1 MPRAVLG
8 LGSNLGARAAMLRA
22 ATAILADQ
30 PGLRVLARSLV
41 YETPPLGPP
50 QPHYLNAA
58 LLVEWA
64 GSLSGLFAVTCHAE
78 QLLGRE
84 RRERWGA
91 RTLDVDILLWS
102 GGPVHTPRLTVPHP
116 GAFQRTFVLAPLRDV
131 LPNLSPELTRRL
143 ADLGGIA
150 PGKPLLAEHP
160 PWRAHAGATAR
171 AQSPSRSDDSMHV
184 QGSDLAEL
192 LSETVAA
199 IASGAPRARCLAAM
213 PFALPREPE
222 PALHAL
228 VRHVSQLPTWGFY
241 AQRGVITQADD
252 VGFRGVLLGEHGPGQ
267 AERAPAAAHF
277 FADSERMWVRL
288 SGGPA

>member
-22 ATAILADQ
+22 ATAILHDQ

-64 GSLSGLFAVTCHAE
+64 GSLNSLFAVTCHVE
-78 QLLGRE
+78 QMLGRE

-102 GGPVHTPRLTVPHP
+102 GGTVHSPRLTVPHP
-116 GAFQRTFVLAPLRDV
+116 GTFARTFVVAPLRDV
-131 LPNLSPELTRRL
+131 LPALAPELEARL
-143 ADLGGIA
+143 SDLGGIGEGR
-150 PGKPLLAEHP
+150 PFLADHP
-160 PWRAHAGATAR
+160 PTVTHGY
-171 AQSPSRSDDSMHV
+171 QHV
-184 QGSDLAEL
+184 QGSDLAEV
-192 LSETVAA
+192 LSESVAA
-199 IASGAPRARCLAAM
+199 IAQGSGPAQCRAAM
-213 PFALPREPE
+213 PFALPPQPE
-222 PALHAL
+222 RALDTL
-228 VRHVSQLPTWGFY
+228 VRHVGELPTWGFY

-252 VGFRGVLLGEHGPGQ
+252 AGFRGVLLGEHGPP
-267 AERAPAAAHF
+267 RPPLAPADAHF

-288 SGGPA
+288 NGPLA

>member
-1 MPRAVLG
+1 MPMLRGLRMPRAVLG

-22 ATAILADQ
+22 ATAILGDQ

-50 QPHYLNAA
+50 QPNYLNAA

-64 GSLSGLFAVTCHAE
+64 GSLSSLFAVTCHAE

-84 RRERWGA
+84 RRERWGP

-102 GGPVHTPRLTVPHP
+102 GGAVHSPRLTVPHP
-116 GAFQRTFVLAPLRDV
+116 GAFARPFVLAPMRDV
-131 LPNLSPELTRRL
+131 LPNLAPELEARL
-143 ADLGGIA
+143 ADLGGIG
-150 PGKPLLAEHP
+150 PGRHLLDDHP
-160 PWRAHAGATAR
+160 PTVTHGYL
-171 AQSPSRSDDSMHV
+171 HV
-184 QGSDLAEL
+184 QGSDLAEV
-192 LSETVAA
+192 LSESVAA
-199 IASGAPRARCLAAM
+199 IARAVGPAHCQASM

-222 PALHAL
+222 AALHTL
-228 VRHVSQLPTWGFY
+228 VRHVGELPTWGFY

-252 VGFRGVLLGEHGPGQ
+252 AGFRGVLLGEHGP
-267 AERAPAAAHF
+267 ARAALTPADSHF

-288 SGGPA
+288 FESPA

>member
-64 GSLSGLFAVTCHAE
+64 GSASSLFAVTCHAE

-91 RTLDVDILLWS
+91 RTLDIDMLLWS
-102 GGPVHTPRLTVPHP
+102 GGPVHTARLTVPHP
-116 GAFQRTFVLAPLRDV
+116 GTFQRAFVVGPLRDL
-131 LPNLSPELTRRL
+131 LPNLAPELEQRL
-143 ADLGGIA
+143 ADLGGIGE
-150 PGKPLLAEHP
+150 GKPLLAEHP
-160 PWRAHAGATAR
+160 AWGEGDPAAPGGLRTH
-171 AQSPSRSDDSMHV
+171 DYVHV
-184 QGSDLAEL
+184 QGSDLPEL

-199 IASGAPRARCLAAM
+199 IASRQGTARCVAAM

-222 PALHAL
+222 QAVHAL
-228 VRHVSQLPTWGFY
+228 VRHVGQLPTWGFY

-252 VGFRGVLLGEHGPGQ
+252 LGFRGVLLGEHGP
-267 AERAPAAAHF
+267 ARPASTPADAHF

-288 SGGPA
+288 SGALA